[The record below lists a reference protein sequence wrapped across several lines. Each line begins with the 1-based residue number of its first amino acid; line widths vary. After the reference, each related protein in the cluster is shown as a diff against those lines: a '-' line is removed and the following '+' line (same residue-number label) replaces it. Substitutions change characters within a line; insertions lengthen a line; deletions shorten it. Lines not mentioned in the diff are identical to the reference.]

1 MRDLI
6 KVMKALSDP
15 GRVKMLKL
23 LQLRT
28 LCVCELQAA
37 LGLSQPNISKH
48 LRVLQEA
55 GLVDSRKEGLWVNY
69 YTPEESANPYAAE
82 SLERLKGWLEE
93 DPEMRELLVR
103 LPEIHRENLPNK
115 IADALTQFPPEN
127 VAVD

>member
-23 LQLRT
+23 LQRRT

-55 GLVDSRKEGLWVNY
+55 GLVDSKKDGLWVNY
-69 YTPEESANPYAAE
+69 STAQGSHNPYAAE
-82 SLERLKGWLEE
+82 TLERLKGWLEE
-93 DPEMRELLVR
+93 DPELRALLGR
-103 LPEIHRENLPNK
+103 LPEIHRENLQN
-115 IADALTQFPPEN
+115 
-127 VAVD
+127 